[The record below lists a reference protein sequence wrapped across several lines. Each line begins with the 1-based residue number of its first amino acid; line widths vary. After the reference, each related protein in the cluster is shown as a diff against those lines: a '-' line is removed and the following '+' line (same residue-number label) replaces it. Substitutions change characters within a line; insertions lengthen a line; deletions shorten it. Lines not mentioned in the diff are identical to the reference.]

1 LRYAPRHSR
10 PPQHRAPRHARRR
23 PASAR
28 RRSRKWVVIGM
39 VAALPAVL
47 ALSAKAFS
55 PTPAGSTDA
64 QGGVGA
70 MLGAYVRSTASNSRA
85 DQQAAFTAFERD
97 AGRKLAIDHFY
108 LPWGNGPSGLEARAA
123 WDLANGR
130 VPMVTFGTGGD
141 TVQVARGDQDGYL
154 ASLAAAV
161 RSLGKPVLLRYAP
174 TPDTAGSASWVHS
187 GSDYV
192 AAWRH
197 VRQVFAGVPAAWVW
211 SPTADAFA
219 GARGGVEQFW
229 PGAEWVDWIA
239 AEGFNRYACQ
249 GVQGSWRELGDIFRN
264 FYGWGSAKGKP
275 LMISGTGTS
284 EDPADPR
291 RKAQWLSN
299 AARTLQTA
307 MPNVKALVYAQ
318 SFGTCDWRTG
328 TSDASLEA
336 FDRLA
341 ADPWLQLP
349 GSAMV
354 GSSRP
359 PVTTAPPTTRPAP
372 TTTRPAPTTTATT
385 APPATAPPAPP
396 GGSVSGK
403 LVPGSGAL
411 WGSSGVTDSLEAQ
424 LGRRFDISHTYHD
437 WDDAFPNAGEVA
449 RANKGTTLL
458 INWTPRFFGS
468 SRIMPWRDV
477 ANGSQDAQIDATAGR
492 VKAFGRKL
500 FLAFHTE
507 PEPQVGKYGSAA
519 DFVAAWRHI
528 HDRFA
533 ARGVGNV
540 VWVWNVTGS
549 SGWFSLYTG
558 GLYPGD
564 AYVDWIGWDP
574 YNWYTCHNNGW
585 MSFGDKVGPTYNW
598 FRQNGFGDKPFM
610 LAEYGTRDMPG
621 NPGAKADWF
630 RGIVPALK
638 RLPNLKAVV
647 YFNNGT
653 ANPGCDW
660 RIDTTPQAQA
670 AFSEVGRDGFV
681 A

>member
-10 PPQHRAPRHARRR
+10 PPRHRALRRSR
-23 PASAR
+23 SAGEP
-28 RRSRKWVVIGM
+28 RRSRKWVVLGL
-39 VAALPAVL
+39 VVALPAVL
-47 ALSAKAFS
+47 GLSAKAFS

-70 MLGAYVRSTASNSRA
+70 MLGAYVRWTGSDTRA
-85 DQQAAFTAFERD
+85 DQQASFTDFERQ
-97 AGRKLAIDHFY
+97 AGRTLAIDHFF
-108 LPWGNGPSGLEARAA
+108 LPWGNGPSGLRARAS
-123 WDLANGR
+123 WDLASGR

-141 TVQVARGDQDGYL
+141 TVQVARGDQDAYL
-154 ASLAAAV
+154 GSLATAV

-174 TPDTAGSASWVHS
+174 TPDLAGSASWVHS
-187 GSDYV
+187 GADYV

-197 VRQVFAGVPAAWVW
+197 VRQVFAGTQAAWVW
-211 SPTADAFA
+211 SPSADAFA
-219 GARGGVEQFW
+219 GARGGVEQYW
-229 PGAEWVDWIA
+229 PGTDSVDWIA

-249 GVQGSWRELGDIFRN
+249 GVPGSWRDLGDIFRN
-264 FYGWGSAKGKP
+264 FYAWGSAKGKP
-275 LMISGTGTS
+275 LMISGTGSS
-284 EDPADPR
+284 EDPANPG
-291 RKAQWLSN
+291 RKAQWYSN
-299 AARTLQTA
+299 AVRTLQTG
-307 MPNVKALVYAQ
+307 MPNVKALVYSQ

-336 FDRLA
+336 FDKLA
-341 ADPWLQLP
+341 ADPWFQLP
-349 GSAMV
+349 ASALPD
-354 GSSRP
+354 SNRP
-359 PVTTAPPTTRPAP
+359 PTTAPPTTRPTPA
-372 TTTRPAPTTTATT
+372 TTRPAPATTATT
-385 APPATAPPAPP
+385 APPTTSPPAQPSSP
-396 GGSVSGK
+396 IGSK
-403 LVPGSGAL
+403 LVPDSGAL
-411 WGSSGVTDSLEAQ
+411 WGSSGVTDGLESQ

-437 WDDAFPNAGEVA
+437 WDDAFPNAAEAA
-449 RANKGTTLL
+449 RASKGTTLL

-468 SRIMPWRDV
+468 SRIMPWGNI
-477 ANGSQDAQIDATAGR
+477 ANGSQDAQIDATAAR
-492 VKAFGRKL
+492 VKAFGRRL

-533 ARGVGNV
+533 ARGVANV

-549 SGWFSLYTG
+549 SNWFSLYTG
-558 GLYPGD
+558 GLYPGA

-585 MSFGDKVGPTYNW
+585 LSFGDKVTPTYNW
-598 FRQNGFGDKPFM
+598 FRQNGFGNKPFM

-638 RLPNLKAVV
+638 KLPNLKAVV

-660 RIDTTPQAQA
+660 RIDTTAEAQA
-670 AFSEVGRDGFV
+670 AFAAVGKDGFV
-681 A
+681 R